1 MQLSETLLP
10 VVEDGSISDEV
21 DHAKNEVTLRLG
33 VPFPGV
39 SISVSDQVPADHY
52 IILVNE
58 IPAASGSAL
67 RDQIFTMAPQRQIEA
82 AGVSERDCRPADNG
96 AAGTWLPVAS
106 GPALE
111 GAGIRYIDPVTLIG
125 QSLSGV
131 LRKNAA
137 EFIGMQETKHLL
149 NEAEKAFPDLVA
161 EANRAVPIAR
171 LTEVLKRL
179 VDEGVAIR
187 NMRTILEAVIEW
199 APKEKDGVMLTECTR
214 SALSRQISYQYGGAG
229 QRINALTFSAELE
242 ETIRQAINV
251 TPGGNFLGLAP
262 DVADRLT
269 TNIDQAFIAA
279 QKSNPANSSQPVVL
293 VSMDI
298 RRYARQLIEGRR
310 PELAVLSYQNLTPEI
325 RVTSVGVV
333 QAADTGE
340 QQS

>member
-1 MQLSETLLP
+1 M
-10 VVEDGSISDEV
+10 
-21 DHAKNEVTLRLG
+21 
-33 VPFPGV
+33 
-39 SISVSDQVPADHY
+39 
-52 IILVNE
+52 
-58 IPAASGSAL
+58 
-67 RDQIFTMAPQRQIEA
+67 
-82 AGVSERDCRPADNG
+82 
-96 AAGTWLPVAS
+96 
-106 GPALE
+106 GPALD
-111 GAGIRYIDPVTLIG
+111 GAGIRYADAVALIG
-125 QSLSGV
+125 QALSGV

-199 APKEKDGVMLTECTR
+199 APKEKDGVMLTECAR
-214 SALSRQISYQYGGAG
+214 SALSRQITYQYGGAN
-229 QRINALTFSAELE
+229 QRINALTFSASLE
-242 ETIRQAINV
+242 ETIRNAINV

-262 DVADRLT
+262 DVADRIT
-269 TNIDQAFIAA
+269 TDIEQMYLPA
-279 QKSNPANSSQPVVL
+279 QQSVSGTGSQVVVL

-310 PELAVLSYQNLTPEI
+310 PELAVLSYQNLTPEVH
-325 RVTSVGVV
+325 VTSVGVV
-333 QAADTGE
+333 QAVETGE